1 MKKIIL
7 FLLVIGMVFI
17 PTNVLA
23 MEEDKVVTVEY
34 LKDGTIVE
42 TIIEESTIVLYSTQS
57 KSGTKT
63 KNHKNASGKILYTI
77 KVNGTFTYNG
87 NTSTCTAASATAT
100 SSMSD
105 WKVISKSASKSGNK
119 AIAKATMK
127 QYYDGSVIQTTYPSV
142 TLSCDKNGK
151 LS

>member
-63 KNHKNASGKILYTI
+63 KNY
-77 KVNGTFTYNG
+77 
-87 NTSTCTAASATAT
+87 
-100 SSMSD
+100 
-105 WKVISKSASKSGNK
+105 
-119 AIAKATMK
+119 
-127 QYYDGSVIQTTYPSV
+127 
-142 TLSCDKNGK
+142 KNGK